1 MNHKPITTI
10 LSVCCFSIL
19 LMLSSCRSARHA
31 SSVDM
36 TAGGGIVA
44 ADSPKGQVTALVDN
58 YKDWTDVSMSVK
70 CTLRS
75 PKNLS
80 VSGKAV
86 MVRGEQIKISVRVFG
101 FEVAGLLADR
111 DSIYV
116 YEKLNHTMI
125 AEPMSRLTGATGL
138 DLGGVQ
144 DILLGRIVAPRETL
158 RNASISADG
167 NTIDILLKNRA
178 YEMIYTMLGGNSPS
192 LQSLSVDAPGKGDA
206 LCVYAPALVT
216 DAGPVSPSADIT
228 AHLGKRTLDAS
239 MRWSLESAA
248 WNKGVKAD
256 GQPPKGY
263 RRISLQQLVK
273 SLGSI

>member
-1 MNHKPITTI
+1 MTLKSITTI
-10 LSVCCFSIL
+10 LSVCSFSL
-19 LMLSSCRSARHA
+19 VLMMSSCRSARHA
-31 SSVDM
+31 SSVDK
-36 TAGGGIVA
+36 TGGGTETV
-44 ADSPKGQVTALVDN
+44 DSPKGQVMAMVDS

-75 PKNLS
+75 PKSLS

-144 DILLGRIVAPRETL
+144 DILLGRIVAPQTTL
-158 RNASISADG
+158 RKASITADG
-167 NTIDILLKNRA
+167 NTIDLLLKNKA
-178 YEMIYTMLGGNSPS
+178 YEMIYTILGGSSPS
-192 LQSLSVDAPGKGDA
+192 LQSLSIDAPGKGDA
-206 LCVYAPALVT
+206 RCVYAPALVT

-239 MRWSLESAA
+239 MKWSLESAA

-263 RRISLQQLVK
+263 SRISLQQLVK
-273 SLGSI
+273 LLGSI